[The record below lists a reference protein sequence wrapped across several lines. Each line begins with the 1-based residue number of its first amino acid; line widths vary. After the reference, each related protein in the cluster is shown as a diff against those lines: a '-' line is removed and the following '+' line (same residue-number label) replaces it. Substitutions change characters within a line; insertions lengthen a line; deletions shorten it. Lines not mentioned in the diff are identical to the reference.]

1 MSTDKRFKSMLLK
14 SRNIPVDWIDFSSS
28 WNLHPWELYTLS
40 GELASS
46 FSRAG
51 ILHPPILLAKD
62 DSRFE
67 IVCGVKR
74 LLFASSVL
82 TQQEVGCLILDKNTE
97 PTVILDIVLTDQ
109 NLARPLSIVE
119 KARFLEICSC
129 YLQPREIVDTF
140 RERLMLDKRPS
151 TFSALV
157 EILKQHPMLISEAH
171 CGTLQEK
178 IVMEL
183 LRIPSETDRVALVQI
198 FKKLGMGD
206 GKQRKFLPLIR
217 DLAFRDQMPITAFLE
232 NPSIEEILEHP
243 EMNNPQKIQHLVSF
257 LQHQSTPLATN
268 AEIEFSRDVKSLK
281 IPDNCTIDHSPSF
294 EKDEVILSIAF
305 KNLSVC
311 KQWIPTLKRSL
322 T

>member
-1 MSTDKRFKSMLLK
+1 MLLK
-14 SRNIPVDWIDFSSS
+14 SHNIPVDWIDFSSS

-40 GELASS
+40 GDLASS

-51 ILHPPILLAKD
+51 ILHPPILLARD
-62 DSRFE
+62 DGRFE
-67 IVCGVKR
+67 IVCGFKR

-109 NLARPLSIVE
+109 NLARPLSTVE
-119 KARFLEICSC
+119 KAQFLEICSR
-129 YLQPREIVDTF
+129 YLQPREILDTF
-140 RERLMLDKRPS
+140 CDRLMVDRRLS
-151 TFSALV
+151 TLSVLA
-157 EILKQHPMLISEAH
+157 EILRQHPLLISEAH
-171 CGTLQEK
+171 CGALQEK
-178 IVMEL
+178 IVREL
-183 LRIPSETDRVALVQI
+183 LRIPSETDRVALVQL
-198 FKKLGMGD
+198 FKKLGMGE

-217 DLAFRDQMPITAFLE
+217 DLAFRDEMPIAAFLE
-232 NPSIEEILEHP
+232 NPSIEQILEHP
-243 EMNNPQKIQHLVSF
+243 EMNNPQKIQHLASF
-257 LQHQSTPLATN
+257 FQHQLHPLATN
-268 AEIEFSRDVKSLK
+268 AEIEFLRDINALK
-281 IPDNCTIDHSPSF
+281 IPENCTIDHSPSF